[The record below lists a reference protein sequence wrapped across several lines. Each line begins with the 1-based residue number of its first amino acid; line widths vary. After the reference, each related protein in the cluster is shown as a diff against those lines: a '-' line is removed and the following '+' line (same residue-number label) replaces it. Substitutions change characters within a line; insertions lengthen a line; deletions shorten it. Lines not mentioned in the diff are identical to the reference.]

1 MNQTA
6 DEIIREAQAKKRLED
21 TKYTRLEKEL
31 SMEFLERYK
40 PAKLYWSLRDEGI
53 DKQRARIV
61 TTIYNFCVYEISRD
75 LLKGG
80 N

>member
-6 DEIIREAQAKKRLED
+6 EEIINEARAKKRLED
-21 TKYTRLEKEL
+21 TKYTRLEREL

-40 PAKLYWSLRDEGI
+40 PAKLYWTLRNEGI
-53 DKQRARIV
+53 DSKRARIV

-80 N
+80 R